1 MLGDAHYRMLH
12 LLSSFLRC
20 TQTLL
25 GELCRT
31 LLRRERKK
39 KGEIN
44 QESDGREGGE
54 RRAQACG
61 STEYWGILWEVV
73 CEPEEALWHLEV
85 RILRGKAL
93 RILGVSPSIWVCH

>member
-39 KGEIN
+39 K
-44 QESDGREGGE
+44 
-54 RRAQACG
+54 RRN
-61 STEYWGILWEVV
+61 
-73 CEPEEALWHLEV
+73 
-85 RILRGKAL
+85 KL
-93 RILGVSPSIWVCH
+93 RIRWKGRRREESPGMWQHRVLGHFVGGGL